1 MLRKPSNEPAM
12 NSTNGASW
20 MPLLLLFAACSA
32 SSIEMSGFVP
42 RAAVPAFNASLRG
55 GFSGLHVAANPAQF
69 KELSPTCKVPLKAP
83 AETSTLDDDLL
94 CNKQVELSSFLSRI
108 AMLTMMQHFLNG
120 LCNGRRR
127 KWQQPTTSLH
137 SVRTDTSRVRFPKRN
152 EMLTFVCWH
161 QLKFRNIVSSTNILF

>member
-1 MLRKPSNEPAM
+1 MHFQPGGFFFGLDRTDWFFCFSGSESESESESHLTMMEAF
-12 NSTNGASW
+12 W
-20 MPLLLLFAACSA
+20 IPLLLLFAACSA
-32 SSIEMSGFVP
+32 SPIEMSGFVP

-108 AMLTMMQHFLNG
+108 AMPFSQ
-120 LCNGRRR
+120 
-127 KWQQPTTSLH
+127 
-137 SVRTDTSRVRFPKRN
+137 
-152 EMLTFVCWH
+152 
-161 QLKFRNIVSSTNILF
+161 